1 MTDTVFIVDDE
12 ASMRF
17 MLTEVLSAAGFVAR
31 AFESARAALAAFDA
45 LDGARPAALLTD
57 LAMPDI
63 DGMSL
68 LAAVRE
74 RDEDL
79 PVIVLTAKGSERA
92 AVSAMKAGAYDY
104 LAKPADI
111 DELASSVARAVETKK
126 LRDRARAHDV
136 ERAVGAPI
144 VGDSPRFRAL
154 LRDANR
160 VARLAAPLLLR
171 GETGTGK
178 ELVASLV
185 HASSPRA
192 SGPLVRF
199 NCAAIAHELAES
211 ELFGHARGAFT
222 GAHRAHD
229 GYFTRAHKGTIVL
242 DEVGELPL
250 GVQSKLLRA
259 LQNGEVQPVGAGRVE
274 SVDVRVIACT
284 HRDLRADASAGRF
297 REDLYYR
304 LAVLELVVPP
314 LRERREDIPAL
325 VESFRQRFC
334 REYALDAVR
343 FTPALLAALSAR
355 SWPGNVRELE
365 SAVARLLA
373 FATTDTVDIDAID
386 RVDARASAAVESSS
400 ADAVTDHAKPLRER
414 VQSFERREI
423 ERALDS
429 CAGNQ
434 SEAAR
439 TLGLTRASLIDKCK
453 RYGVALRR

>member
-1 MTDTVFIVDDE
+1 MSDLVYVVDDE

-17 MLTEVLSAAGFVAR
+17 MLTEVLGAAGYATR
-31 AFESARAALAAFDA
+31 AFESARAALSAIDEPDTRA
-45 LDGARPAALLTD
+45 PTVVLTD
-57 LAMPDI
+57 LAMPEV
-63 DGMSL
+63 DGMAL
-68 LAAVRE
+68 LAALRE
-74 RDEDL
+74 RDEEL
-79 PVIVLTAKGSERA
+79 PVIVLTARGSERA
-92 AVSAMKAGAYDY
+92 AVEAIKAGAYDY

-111 DELASSVARAVETKK
+111 DELSRSVARAVEAKK
-126 LRDRARAHDV
+126 LRERARAHDV

-144 VGDSPRFRAL
+144 VGDSPKFRAL
-154 LRDANR
+154 LRDAQR
-160 VARLAAPLLLR
+160 VARLSAPLLLR

-199 NCAAIAHELAES
+199 NCAAIAQELAES

-222 GAHRAHD
+222 GAHRSHL
-229 GYFTRAHKGTIVL
+229 GYFSRAHKGTLVL

-259 LQNGEVQPVGAGRVE
+259 LQQGEIQPVGAGRVE

-284 HRDLRADASAGRF
+284 HRDLRAEASAGRF

-304 LAVLELVVPP
+304 LAVFELVAPP
-314 LRERREDIPAL
+314 LRERREDIAL
-325 VESFRQRFC
+325 LIESFRQRFC
-334 REYALDAVR
+334 REFALDDVRVAPAVID
-343 FTPALLAALSAR
+343 ALRAR

-373 FATTDTVDIDAID
+373 FATGDVVDVDALERLAPSASAPKELAVDASADRSRPLRD
-386 RVDARASAAVESSS
+386 RVQA
-400 ADAVTDHAKPLRER
+400 
-414 VQSFERREI
+414 FERGEI

-439 TLGLTRASLIDKCK
+439 ALGLTRASLIDKCK